1 MKPYEYLEHTADLK
15 FKAYGKSLEE
25 LFKNSALAM
34 FNTITDTEKIKK
46 TTNFNINVTGK
57 DPEELLFEFLNE
69 LIFLL
74 DAEFFLLS
82 GFEEIIIKKN
92 NKEYKLNSTA
102 LGDINEGQYETYGNI
117 KAVTFN
123 DLKIYRQND
132 VYVAEVVVDQ

>member
-1 MKPYEYLEHTADLK
+1 MTKYEYLEHTADLK

-34 FNTITDTEKIKK
+34 LNTITNTKKIKK
-46 TTNFNINVTGK
+46 SKEFKINVKGK
-57 DPEELLFEFLNE
+57 DQEELLFEFLNE

-82 GFEEIIIKKN
+82 DFKEISIKKN
-92 NKEYKLNSTA
+92 KNEYELKSTA

-123 DLKIYRQND
+123 DLKIYKQND
-132 VYVAEVVVDQ
+132 VYIAEVVVDQ